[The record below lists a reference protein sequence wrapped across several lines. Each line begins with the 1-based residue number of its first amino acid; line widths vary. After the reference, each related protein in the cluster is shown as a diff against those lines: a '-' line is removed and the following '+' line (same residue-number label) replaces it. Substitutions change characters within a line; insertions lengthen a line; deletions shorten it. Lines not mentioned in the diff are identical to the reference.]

1 MCLVTK
7 FKFSEFLI
15 QSSEKL
21 NNLDT
26 YEETRQRA
34 TRNGFKLENII
45 YNGYLS
51 SAELQAIQDNS
62 IQSRTQ
68 NRLNAEIEKQN
79 NDLLNLKLDS
89 ENKRLNI
96 ETDLKRLKCEFEE
109 KLLTLRKNFEANTNE
124 LNQKNQLELKEKEHA
139 SQNQIKSKSIEIKE
153 EYLNMLSELPS
164 LDLNKYQIELAKSK
178 NRCEHVY
185 ELID

>member
-1 MCLVTK
+1 MTK
-7 FKFSEFLI
+7 YKFAEFLI

-21 NNLDT
+21 NNLET

-34 TRNGFKLENII
+34 ARNGFKIDNVI

-51 SAELQAIQDNS
+51 SIELQSIQDNS

-79 NDLLNLKLDS
+79 NDLLNLKLDC

-96 ETDLKRLKCEFEE
+96 QTDLERLKCEFDE
-109 KLLTLRKNFEANTNE
+109 KLLTIKKNFDAESNE
-124 LNQKNQLELKEKEHA
+124 LNQKYQIDLKEKENFT
-139 SQNQIKSKSIEIKE
+139 QNQIKSKSIEIKE
-153 EYLNMLSELPS
+153 EYLNMLSQLPG

-185 ELID
+185 ELVN

>member
-1 MCLVTK
+1 L
-7 FKFSEFLI
+7 
-15 QSSEKL
+15 QS
-21 NNLDT
+21 
-26 YEETRQRA
+26 
-34 TRNGFKLENII
+34 
-45 YNGYLS
+45 
-51 SAELQAIQDNS
+51 IQDNS

-109 KLLTLRKNFEANTNE
+109 KVLTIKKNFDAETKE
-124 LNQKNQLELKEKEHA
+124 QNQKFQMELKEKENA
-139 SQNQIKSKSIEIKE
+139 TQSDIKEKSIEVKE
-153 EYLNMLSELPS
+153 EFLNMLSQLPS

-185 ELID
+185 ELNN